1 MNIIGRNLALNSL
14 PPLQVK
20 IKEKN
25 INTTIVQITGIILL
39 SFFNEA
45 KNTPTELRISA
56 GINSCGKSSL
66 KSLTFIQN
74 NGGVHFTSSTNGTDQ
89 KADRKNPTIKT
100 EIIYL
105 AVFQLLFR
113 KRKLGTMTRIAINV
127 IRCVSTRHARI
138 TQFNAKSRSNLPLF
152 IPLQSDP
159 RKINTNPKLIE

>member
-56 GINSCGKSSL
+56 GINSRGKSSL
-66 KSLTFIQN
+66 NKWY
-74 NGGVHFTSSTNGTDQ
+74 
-89 KADRKNPTIKT
+89 RP
-100 EIIYL
+100 E
-105 AVFQLLFR
+105 
-113 KRKLGTMTRIAINV
+113 
-127 IRCVSTRHARI
+127 
-138 TQFNAKSRSNLPLF
+138 SR
-152 IPLQSDP
+152 
-159 RKINTNPKLIE
+159 